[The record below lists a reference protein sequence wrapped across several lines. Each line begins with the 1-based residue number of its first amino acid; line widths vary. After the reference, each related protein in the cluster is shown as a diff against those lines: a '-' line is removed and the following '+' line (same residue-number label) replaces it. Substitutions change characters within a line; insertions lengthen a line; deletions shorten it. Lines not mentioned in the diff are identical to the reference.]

1 MRHVMRTSRRAS
13 LEDIESGYRMDV
25 ESTPEGGRHCH
36 DVSPHCALLDRV
48 PTILPDVVVG
58 RI

>member
-1 MRHVMRTSRRAS
+1 MRTSRRAS
-13 LEDIESGYRMDV
+13 LEDIESDYRMDTK
-25 ESTPEGGRHCH
+25 STPVGVRHCH

-48 PTILPDVVVG
+48 PMILSDVVVG